1 MSKPPNVKK
10 LWKNIDW
17 KNKEEKLAFY
27 NKYFK
32 GKEFVNED
40 IEKAVQSFKDD
51 ILRYIENNKVTEK
64 DKTRP
69 LTIGDIKDHI
79 KNAMS

>member
-1 MSKPPNVKK
+1 MSDPPNIKN

-32 GKEFVNED
+32 GKEFVNKD
-40 IEKAVQSFKDD
+40 IEKAVQDYKKD
-51 ILRYIENNKVTEK
+51 ILRYIENNKEIKEK
-64 DKTRP
+64 GKTRP
-69 LTIGDIKDHI
+69 LGIDDIKKYI
-79 KNAMS
+79 KS

>member
-1 MSKPPNVKK
+1 MSNPKGIKK

-40 IEKAVQSFKDD
+40 IEKAVQDSKDD
-51 ILRYIENNKVTEK
+51 ILGFIEKKEIKEK
-64 DKTRP
+64 DKVRP
-69 LTIGDIKDHI
+69 MRIDDIERYI
-79 KNAMS
+79 KS